1 LPHPNTAR
9 LDGGDQL
16 RIIIVGSLAL
26 LLSSPSQAQ
35 SRYKSGE
42 SVGGQAAENSDSK
55 REQVNEKPN
64 LLGSIEANKDEA
76 TQVER
81 SAEKYQRKTLLYFG
95 AKPLGFE
102 MWGLAALSG
111 TSIFKVR
118 WLSEMVGNKVGKA
131 TRLKRFDFVDLPWGT
146 RPTLSVLRMFSEYIN
161 AAKEN
166 KAEAEAEY
174 LERYKTYD
182 IKASDLDRIMNSA
195 YYYET
200 ELTKARI
207 ERFAKKV
214 CHRWVTKKV
223 KGKSRKTCAQ
233 WGKERVCVAYARQ
246 NGKKKCVKYKTKW
259 RFRCRLA
266 ARTDFYHLLHRHPF
280 SQRFAWVAA
289 RSKVENET
297 PRQACVGAANSIA
310 SSISLQMR
318 RIEEFRLKAPVID
331 TRKQQSELGFNLGTK
346 EGLRIDQGMY
356 IVEYDAQNRRK
367 KIGYSRVREVG
378 NNTKTRKANSWAQR
392 LTGRGGLGKQLL
404 EDPSRGASFSVGY
417 GTNLNLNVAGNMG
430 YITNSAGLS
439 ETWLYLSAYIPAAEQ
454 SEIPFV
460 ALGFKKLWY
469 TGRYGVGFRLGA
481 GFSSDENSSAETVL
495 IAPDAQGVVELMFGG
510 WGALQLQG
518 GLAPTGAGGS
528 VGMLFH
534 Y

>member
-1 LPHPNTAR
+1 LPNPNAAR

-16 RIIIVGSLAL
+16 RVVIIGSLAL

-35 SRYKSGE
+35 GRYKSADTL
-42 SVGGQAAENSDSK
+42 SDQAGDNAEGM
-55 REQVNEKPN
+55 REEAKDKPA
-64 LLGSIEANKDEA
+64 LLGAADANKDQA

-95 AKPLGFE
+95 AKPLGFK

-111 TSIFKVR
+111 NSLFTVR

-161 AAKEN
+161 SAKEN

-174 LERYKTYD
+174 LERYKTFD

-214 CHRWVTKKV
+214 CYRWVTKKV
-223 KGKSRKTCAQ
+223 KGKSQKSCAQ
-233 WGKERVCVAYARQ
+233 WGKERVCVAYGRH
-246 NGKKKCVKYKTKW
+246 NGKKKCRKYKTKW

-266 ARTDFYHLLHRHPF
+266 ARTDFYHLKHSHPF
-280 SQRFAWVAA
+280 SSRFASVSAGAKHESDTPQHACKSAAGSVASA
-289 RSKVENET
+289 
-297 PRQACVGAANSIA
+297 
-310 SSISLQMR
+310 ISLKMR

-331 TRKQQSELGFNLGTK
+331 MRKQRTELGFNLGSK

-356 IVEYDAQNRRK
+356 IVEYDAQNQRK
-367 KIGYSRVREVG
+367 KIGYSRVRQVG
-378 NNTKTRKANSWAQR
+378 NNTKNRKANSWAQR

-404 EDPSRGASFSVGY
+404 EDPSHGASFSVGF
-417 GTNLNLNVAGNMG
+417 GNNLNLNFAGNMG
-430 YITNSAGLS
+430 YIANSAGFS
-439 ETWLYLSAYIPAAEQ
+439 ETWLYLSAYLPADGQ
-454 SEIPFV
+454 SDIAYG
-460 ALGFKKLWY
+460 ALGVKKLWY

-481 GFSSDENSSAETVL
+481 GFAEDENSADDVL
-495 IAPDAQGVVELMFGG
+495 VAADAQGVVEVMFGG

-518 GLAPTGAGGS
+518 GLAPTGVGGTAGL
-528 VGMLFH
+528 LFH